1 MNGEGA
7 LTITVDHASGM
18 PAVRAHPAVPG
29 EFVTIAITDTGTGIA
44 EDQIDRIFEPVFTT
58 KGVGQ
63 GTGLGLSQVFGFA
76 KQSGGDI
83 VVESTSGQ
91 GATFTLYLPRA
102 VMADR
107 SEPAEELGGA
117 QNIGEGACILVVED
131 NAEVG
136 TFATQALSELGY
148 HTVLAIDGPSALVE
162 LGNDGERFDAVFSDV
177 VMPGMS
183 GIGLG
188 QEIR

>member
-1 MNGEGA
+1 M
-7 LTITVDHASGM
+7 
-18 PAVRAHPAVPG
+18 
-29 EFVTIAITDTGTGIA
+29 
-44 EDQIDRIFEPVFTT
+44 
-58 KGVGQ
+58 
-63 GTGLGLSQVFGFA
+63 
-76 KQSGGDI
+76 
-83 VVESTSGQ
+83 VESTSGQ

-117 QNIGEGACILVVED
+117 QSIGEGACILVVED